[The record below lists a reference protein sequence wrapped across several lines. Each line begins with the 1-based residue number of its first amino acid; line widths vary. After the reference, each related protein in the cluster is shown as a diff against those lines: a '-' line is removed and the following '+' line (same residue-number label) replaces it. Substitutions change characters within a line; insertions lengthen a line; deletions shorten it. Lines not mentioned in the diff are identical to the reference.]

1 MQIHKSHYSIGKIT
15 QPHGLKGHVLVY
27 VFSESYDWLDDV
39 DGFYLESGKF
49 LEIDKV
55 QPYKKGLRVLF
66 KGITNRNLAE
76 ELKQEKLYIDKALL
90 SSKPG
95 EDIYFNEIQGFM
107 VKDETLGELGQV
119 KTFEHHPGNDLL
131 VIQYNQKECLIPFV
145 PELIVSIDF
154 ESQVIVMNLPEG
166 LLDL

>member
-1 MQIHKSHYSIGKIT
+1 M
-15 QPHGLKGHVLVY
+15 
-27 VFSESYDWLDDV
+27 
-39 DGFYLESGKF
+39 
-49 LEIDKV
+49 
-55 QPYKKGLRVLF
+55 RVLF

-76 ELKQEKLYIDKALL
+76 ELKQQKLYIDKALL